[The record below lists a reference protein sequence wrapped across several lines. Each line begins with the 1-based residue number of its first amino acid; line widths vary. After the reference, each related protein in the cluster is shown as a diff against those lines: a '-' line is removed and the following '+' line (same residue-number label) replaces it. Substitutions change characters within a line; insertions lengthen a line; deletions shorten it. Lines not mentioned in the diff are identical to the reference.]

1 MKEETENNGESMA
14 DCKAEPL
21 PIVSSELSVLKT
33 SGLLNAFFVSSKMTG
48 VLVASPI
55 ISTAVIY
62 SVFKPKFKLVG
73 VSIKKEDVLRSL
85 HKLPIG
91 LE

>member
-14 DCKAEPL
+14 DCRAEPL

-33 SGLLNAFFVSSKMTG
+33 SGLLKAFFVNSKITG

-55 ISTAVIY
+55 ISIEEIY
-62 SVFKPKFKLVG
+62 SLFKPKFKLVG
-73 VSIKKEDVLRSL
+73 VSS
-85 HKLPIG
+85 
-91 LE
+91 